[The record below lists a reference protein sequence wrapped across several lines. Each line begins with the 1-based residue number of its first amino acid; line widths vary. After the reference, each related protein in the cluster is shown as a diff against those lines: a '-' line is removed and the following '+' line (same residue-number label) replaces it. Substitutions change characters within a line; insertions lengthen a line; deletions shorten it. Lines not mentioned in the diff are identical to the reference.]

1 MMKLCDE
8 IHEFWFEGITDET
21 VIRKNENPFR
31 KWFLGE
37 KKFDQDVKARF
48 EKYFSESIIVPEK
61 FKSPRDRLCLIILY
75 DQLSRNIYRDTP
87 RAYEHDEDACALS
100 ARMIKE
106 GQDLEL
112 MNIERMFVYMP
123 LMHAESIEPQ
133 ELSVRCFTALADDV
147 KLNQPMNYAYYENN
161 LKHAVRYHQI
171 IAAYNR
177 FPHRDKILGRDL
189 PS

>member
-1 MMKLCDE
+1 MKLCDE

-21 VIRKNENPFR
+21 VIRKNDNPFR
-31 KWFLGE
+31 KWFLGD

-48 EKYFSESIIVPEK
+48 EKYFSESVIVPDE
-61 FKSPRDRLCLIILY
+61 FKSPRGRLCLIILY

-87 RAYEHDEDACALS
+87 GAYEHDEAACILS
-100 ARMIKE
+100 NRMIKE

-123 LMHAESIEPQ
+123 LMHAERIEAQ

-147 KLNQPMNYAYYENN
+147 KLNQPMNYAYYKNN
-161 LKHAVRYHQI
+161 LKHALRYHQI
-171 IAAYNR
+171 ITAYNR
-177 FPHRDKILGRDL
+177 FPHRDKILGRQ